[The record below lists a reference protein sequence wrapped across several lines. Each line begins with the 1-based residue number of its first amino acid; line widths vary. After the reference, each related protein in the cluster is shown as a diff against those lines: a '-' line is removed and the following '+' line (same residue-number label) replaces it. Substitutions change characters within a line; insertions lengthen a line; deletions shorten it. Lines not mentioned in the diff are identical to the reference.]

1 MTIKH
6 YPLLLIIQ
14 DDIEYIE
21 NQSMLD
27 ASLYSIDKKEFNEIF
42 VIYNNGESHALS
54 SPAPIKI
61 CLTELTKLVQQS
73 LVDDGQC
80 CVEKIEI
87 TDVCQAF
94 YLLQGSA

>member
-6 YPLLLIIQ
+6 YPLLLVIQ
-14 DDIEYIE
+14 GDIEYIKD
-21 NQSMLD
+21 QSMLD
-27 ASLYSIDKKEFNEIF
+27 ASLYSIDKKEFNKIL
-42 VIYNNGESHALS
+42 VIYNSGECHVLS
-54 SPAPIKI
+54 SSAPIKI

-94 YLLQGSA
+94 YLLQDSA